1 MTLTALTS
9 ELRGVLSSHSE
20 GRTLAYLFGVLAG
33 ATSLLPNATLATL
46 GFIGFACLT
55 AHAFVSDVPTSE
67 TLRRATGATPRL
79 LASLG
84 LVSAILFFLAVMTL
98 LASGLAAFAI
108 MSGSGFDF
116 DAASAN
122 PEAYDEE
129 LAKYQETPGWQLAMA
144 VFLVALLL
152 FLGAVARALPFAA
165 ASIIEGRIVALEAF
179 NWTRKQGARL
189 LIALA
194 ILTGPAIGLAAWARF
209 SLSAGIGAFVQ
220 ALAVTLGLIAWIALS
235 AASYRLLRRGEHEF
249 SPTD

>member
-1 MTLTALTS
+1 A
-9 ELRGVLSSHSE
+9 
-20 GRTLAYLFGVLAG
+20 
-33 ATSLLPNATLATL
+33 LATL

-55 AHAFVSDVPTSE
+55 THAFVSDMSIGE
-67 TLRRATGATPRL
+67 TLRRSPGSTPRL

-84 LVSAILFFLAVMTL
+84 LVSAILLFLAVMTL

-116 DAASAN
+116 DAASENA
-122 PEAYDEE
+122 EAYDTE
-129 LAKYQETPGWQLAMA
+129 LAEYQETPGWQLAMA

-165 ASIIEGRIVALEAF
+165 ASAKEGRIVALEAF

-194 ILTGPAIGLAAWARF
+194 VLTGPAIGLAAWGRF
-209 SLSAGIGAFVQ
+209 SLSAGVGAFVQ

-235 AASYRLLRRGEHEF
+235 AASYRLLRRGKHEF